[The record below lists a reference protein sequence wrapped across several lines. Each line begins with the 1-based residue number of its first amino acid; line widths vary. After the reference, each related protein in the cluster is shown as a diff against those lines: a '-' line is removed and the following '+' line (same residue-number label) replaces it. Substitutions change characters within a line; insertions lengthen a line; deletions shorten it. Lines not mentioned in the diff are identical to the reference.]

1 MTASSYRAAGVDLEA
16 ASQAK
21 DLFKEHVRSTFGP
34 QVLSDIGSFGS
45 LFELQ
50 GYDNPV
56 LVSSTDGV
64 GTKIKLAFWLD
75 RYDTIGH
82 DVVNQ
87 SVNDILTNGARPLFF
102 LDYIAVDKL
111 DPYTS
116 EKIVKGIAEACKK
129 VNCALIGG
137 EIAQMP
143 GVYTKGSFDLVGF
156 IVGVTERKSL
166 LNNSSIQTGDVL
178 IALPSSGLH
187 TNGYSLVRKI
197 YQLEEDASA
206 LNVYHQDLGRTLG
219 ESLLEP
225 HLSYWPTLEPAIPL
239 LKGMAHITGGGLVE
253 NIKRMIPKGVDP
265 KIHYDS
271 WKTPPLFEIIQ
282 TKGHIEDVEM
292 WSVFNMGVGMVLA
305 CDQSQ
310 TNSLLGMIPGSW
322 EIGEVVES
330 TNTE

>member
-1 MTASSYRAAGVDLEA
+1 MAASSYRAAGVDLEA

-21 DLFKEHVRSTFGP
+21 DLFKQHVRSTFGSH
-34 QVLSDIGSFGS
+34 VLSDIGSFGS

-50 GYDNPV
+50 GYENPV
-56 LVSSTDGV
+56 LVASTDGV

-87 SVNDILTNGARPLFF
+87 SVNDILANGARPLFF

-116 EKIVKGIAEACKK
+116 EKIVKGIAEACRK

-143 GVYTKGSFDLVGF
+143 GVYTEGSFDLVGF

-166 LNNSSIQTGDVL
+166 LDNSTIQIEDVL

-197 YQLEEDASA
+197 YQLEEDTSA
-206 LNVYHQDLGRTLG
+206 LDVYYQDLGRTLG
-219 ESLLEP
+219 ESLIEP
-225 HLSYWPTLEPAIPL
+225 HLSYWPTLEPAIPF
-239 LKGMAHITGGGLVE
+239 LKGMAHITGGGLIE
-253 NIKRMIPKGVDP
+253 NIKRIIPKGMEP
-265 KIHYDS
+265 KINYRS
-271 WKTPPLFEIIQ
+271 WKVPPLFEIIR
-282 TKGHIEDVEM
+282 TRGHIEDSEM

-305 CDQSQ
+305 CDPSKA
-310 TNSLLGMIPGSW
+310 NSLLDMIPESW
-322 EIGEVVES
+322 KIGKIVKSVS
-330 TNTE
+330 TE